1 MLKLFVDTEKIP
13 SNPDWVYVESYSD
26 LKKQLWKLAR
36 SNDREFVISFGKVDE
51 INSYLSLLKR
61 LLSDFYSQGDYVHPT
76 AIYVHT
82 SDIEHSEHI
91 INTINNYL
99 LFFDKNPLASW
110 RSHS

>member
-1 MLKLFVDTEKIP
+1 MLQLFVDTKDSPP
-13 SNPDWVYVESYSD
+13 SPDWVHVTAYGD
-26 LKKQLWKLAR
+26 LKKQLWSLSR
-36 SNDREFVISFGKVDE
+36 SNNRDFIISFGQTED
-51 INSYLSLLKR
+51 IDNYLSLLKR